1 MLVFGV
7 AHSGTTI
14 LYRMLAYHPD
24 LTWFSQFSL
33 RGGEVPGRRR
43 APGVSG
49 LDVVLRSV
57 PHQWRKGKTRLTRLL
72 IPRPGEAATIWNS
85 LLEDEAGAGG
95 RVRSTLT
102 GFSQRHGRR
111 MVLAKWPDFHEHLD
125 VLDEAFP
132 HARLVHI
139 VRDGRPVA
147 ISLRPKFERTLD
159 HDEALHA
166 AARHWGDVLTRAD
179 AAHGMN
185 VLEIRYEDFCEDVHG
200 VIRTVLDHAGL
211 DAGVFP
217 FSRCPSVLSNRNGRH
232 LAAAVRSRTRGGQP
246 HPAPRSQS
254 TRIPVR
260 PDPRLDLEVTVEHGL
275 VLARE
280 HVPVA
285 RGRGTTRGGLKF
297 AAQSLVPTQPLDRV
311 RRSREV
317 FRRVNLRR
325 LRGGPT

>member
-1 MLVFGV
+1 MPPEQSPLLVFGV

-49 LDVVLRSV
+49 LDVAMRSV

-85 LLEDEAGAGG
+85 LLADERIAGG
-95 RVRSTLT
+95 RVRSTMT
-102 GFSQRHGRR
+102 GFSRRHGRR
-111 MVLAKWPDFHEHLD
+111 MVLAKWPDFHRHLG
-125 VLDEAFP
+125 VLNEAFP

-147 ISLRPKFERTLD
+147 LSLRPKFERTLD
-159 HDEALHA
+159 HDEALQA
-166 AARHWGDVLTRAD
+166 AAWHWVDVLARTD
-179 AAHGMN
+179 AARGMN

-232 LAAAVRSRTRGGQP
+232 LEAA
-246 HPAPRSQS
+246 S
-254 TRIPVR
+254 TRE
-260 PDPRLDLEVTVEHGL
+260 LEEVSRIQLRVLSRHGYSR
-275 VLARE
+275 A
-280 HVPVA
+280 PVA
-285 RGRGTTRGGLKF
+285 
-297 AAQSLVPTQPLDRV
+297 AQV
-311 RRSREV
+311 SR
-317 FRRVNLRR
+317 
-325 LRGGPT
+325 